1 MLTGPIEE
9 LSENATRLGLLDALV
24 DLYKKYGFG
33 EELEAGMELVVERL
47 DKLSLP
53 FYGEGSAEEN

>member
-33 EELEAGMELVVERL
+33 EELEAGMELVTKRLETLPQSLYREVEI
-47 DKLSLP
+47 KK
-53 FYGEGSAEEN
+53 